1 MSKSIHELLSLKGK
15 VALVT
20 GSRTGIGRAI
30 LFGLAEAG
38 ADVIQHAMAPRE
50 SMEADGESI
59 KAMGQRHMA
68 ISADLQE
75 ADCDRKIFNAIGDFG
90 SPDIL
95 ILNASQQIRKP
106 FEEITDADFD
116 AQMHINFRSSM
127 KLVQRFLPA
136 MKQKGWGRIVTIGS
150 IQQCVPH
157 PDMMVYAASK
167 EAQMN
172 MVTYL
177 AGMYAPYG
185 ITVNNVAPG
194 TVLTGRNEAVLKDE
208 AYRGKI
214 EQEIPAGFI
223 GEPSDCVMPVVM
235 LCGEGGR
242 FLTGENIYVDGGK
255 HL

>member
-1 MSKSIHELLSLKGK
+1 MSKTIHELLSLKGR

-50 SMEADGESI
+50 SMEADGERI
-59 KAMGQRHMA
+59 KAMGQRHIA
-68 ISADLQE
+68 IAADLRE
-75 ADCDRKIFNAIGDFG
+75 ADCDRKIFDAIGDFG
-90 SPDIL
+90 CPDIL
-95 ILNASQQIRKP
+95 ILNASQQIRRP
-106 FEEITDADFD
+106 FNEITDEEFD

-127 KLVQRFLPA
+127 KLVQRFLPV
-136 MKQKGWGRIVTIGS
+136 MKGKGWGRIVTIGS
-150 IQQCVPH
+150 IQQCNPH

-172 MVTYL
+172 MVTFL
-177 AGMYAPYG
+177 AEQYAPYG

-194 TVLTGRNEAVLKDE
+194 TVLTGRNEAVLKEE
-208 AYRGKI
+208 AYKEKI
-214 EQEIPAGFI
+214 ERDIPVGFI
-223 GEPSDCVMPVVM
+223 GEPSDCVLPVLM